1 MPDRLAEIAE
11 QIASTEHAREELA
24 RRLRFNSGKIE
35 YAETLERELVHKVQV
50 VPVEGTIAAVDGGI
64 VGEELH
70 GFNFLLMR
78 AVGAIFSYSGSKA
91 LSHSYF
97 PTSSPPMQYDV
108 RSGLDSHDVML
119 HSSLIRLRG
128 ELSLAA
134 ALIQKHAPSY
144 LMMDG
149 SIAPLLS
156 DKPSEDSEM
165 RPLYE
170 EVLSAYQSL
179 YESAWKA
186 NATLLGVIKDSRSRR
201 FIDIVQRHAQDEP
214 GFAHTSDTNFLY
226 FMLEAGERTC
236 AFSYSSSSSKHPVLK
251 DLGQWSEK
259 ILSFY
264 LKPVKDDR
272 PLRVEFLSGQR
283 TFSEI
288 ASLLHSL
295 SSQHKA
301 YAYPAILIEADLR
314 AAMPPDEFERA
325 YGSLFSRLGRS
336 ASLLRLRRNERPF
349 R

>member
-35 YAETLERELVHKVQV
+35 YAETLERELVHKVPV
-50 VPVEGTIAAVDGGI
+50 VPVDGTIAAVDGGI

-78 AVGAIFSYSGSKA
+78 AVGALFAYQGSKTV
-91 LSHSYF
+91 SYSYF
-97 PTSSPPMQYDV
+97 PSSLPPMQYDV

-119 HSSLIRLRG
+119 HNSLFRLKG

-134 ALIQKHAPSY
+134 SLVQKHSPTC

-170 EVLSAYQSL
+170 EVLAAYQSL
-179 YESAWKA
+179 YESSWRA
-186 NATLLGVIKDSRSRR
+186 NTTLLGVIKDSRSRR
-201 FIDIVQRHAQDEP
+201 FIDIVQKHSQNEP

-236 AFSYSSSSSKHPVLK
+236 AFPYSSSSKHPVLK

-288 ASLLHSL
+288 ASLVHSL
-295 SSQHKA
+295 SCQHKA

-336 ASLLRLRRNERPF
+336 ASLMRLRRNERPF